1 MGEEERDEQGL
12 RKGWARASKGM
23 GKSWGRDE
31 QELGKGRTRARAR
44 EDMSKGYER
53 GGLELG
59 TTLKQETTKV
69 IVILSQSLSCRPDLC
84 YPVQVSLISFRAF
97 VISFRT
103 LLSRSDLCYL
113 VQVSLIPSRPLS
125 SRPIL
130 SLCSQIFN

>member
-31 QELGKGRTRARAR
+31 Q
-44 EDMSKGYER
+44 
-53 GGLELG
+53 ELG

-103 LLSRSDLCYL
+103 LLSRPDLCYL